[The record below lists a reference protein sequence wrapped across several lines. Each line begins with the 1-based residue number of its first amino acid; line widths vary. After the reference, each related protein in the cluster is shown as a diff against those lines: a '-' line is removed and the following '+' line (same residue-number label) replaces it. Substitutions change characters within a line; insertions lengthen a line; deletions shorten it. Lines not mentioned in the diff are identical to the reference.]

1 MKIKRDSNIYKAL
14 KFANTKAYFDLRI
27 GKQTTLCDIALGL
40 LAAIGVTVGV
50 LYVAILVILFLAV
63 VLFTLLV
70 SPFTDIWLPGADA
83 VLVVTLLCCCV
94 IEITAIFIILEEGL
108 HHENVTPEYLKKWL
122 NLKDEPSESF
132 LSRWLKDR
140 KEKIC
145 TIVTLEE

>member
-1 MKIKRDSNIYKAL
+1 MKIKPDSKIYKAL
-14 KFANTKAYFDLRI
+14 KFANAKAYIDLRFS
-27 GKQTTLCDIALGL
+27 KQTTSCDITLGL
-40 LAAIGVTVGV
+40 LAAIV
-50 LYVAILVILFLAV
+50 LIAVVLCAAIMVIVFLSI